1 MKTFVR
7 RRQCRLA
14 GNARRQSPSIRLG
27 VISNE
32 KPRPGVATGASRGQA
47 RVQRRAGGDGTLA
60 LAEPAHA
67 SSRASSPY

>member
-7 RRQCRLA
+7 HRQRRLT
-14 GNARRQSPSIRLG
+14 GNARCQSLSIRLG
-27 VISNE
+27 VTLNE

-47 RVQRRAGGDGTLA
+47 RVQRRASGDGTLA

-67 SSRASSPY
+67 SSRASSLY